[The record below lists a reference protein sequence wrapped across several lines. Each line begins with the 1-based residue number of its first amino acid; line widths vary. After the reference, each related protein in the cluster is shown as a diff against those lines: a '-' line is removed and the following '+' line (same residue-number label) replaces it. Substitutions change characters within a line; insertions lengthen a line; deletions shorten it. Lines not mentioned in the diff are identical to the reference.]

1 MRNLP
6 IKELFEEYP
15 NSQMEFDSVIYERGV
30 LGGFKPCFA
39 FEFDG
44 GEHYSDTKR
53 IESDKR
59 KMKICEQHGI
69 KLIRLP
75 NSFSKDYEFLKK
87 LIDGYKN
94 NDDEN
99 EQLTLF

>member
-1 MRNLP
+1 
-6 IKELFEEYP
+6 
-15 NSQMEFDSVIYERGV
+15 MEFDSVIYERGI
-30 LGGFKPCFA
+30 LGGFKPIFA

-44 GEHYSDTKR
+44 GEHYSDIRR
-53 IESDKR
+53 IENDKR
-59 KMKICEQHGI
+59 KMKICEEHGI
-69 KLIRLP
+69 KLVRLP

-94 NDDEN
+94 NDDET